1 MWKAIALM
9 LESPGAGVLLAHSL
23 PLSSPAA
30 ERQVASLKAGRA
42 VVFCLIDGGYSES
55 IAACCSLFLAG
66 ADHVVLS
73 ARQDYILRL
82 CESVTRVADK
92 IISQNGSAWLNSLLA
107 EHKIVA
113 KSSAMLFAFRRVL
126 RLSQVSDLPVLVTGE
141 TGVGKEI
148 VARVLHVLDP
158 VRSLGRFVPVN
169 CATLNNDLA
178 ESHLF
183 GHCKGAFT
191 GANVERAGLFRLASG
206 GILFLDEIGELSLTV
221 QAKLLRVIQEKR
233 LLRVGDEQELDVNV
247 RIVAATNRD
256 LAEMVR
262 RNEFREDLY
271 RRLHVVPIDV
281 PPLRQRPEDIP
292 TLVDHFLN
300 KYRHLWPATEA
311 PYAAPDFV
319 TALQR
324 ADLPGNVRQLE
335 AILIHALLSL
345 EVAARTLELRH
356 LPREVWENLAQK
368 GHDVGAPRKP
378 ARLETRALD
387 DYVLDCLTRNDWNLD
402 RSLRQTESALIR
414 AALEL
419 FKGNRTKA
427 AQRLGIT
434 PRSLYN
440 KLHSR

>member
-1 MWKAIALM
+1 MESDSLM

-92 IISQNGSAWLNSLLA
+92 IISQNEEDAWLNSLLA

-169 CATLNNDLA
+169 CATLNDDLA
-178 ESHLF
+178 EVISL
-183 GHCKGAFT
+183 GIAKG
-191 GANVERAGLFRLASG
+191 
-206 GILFLDEIGELSLTV
+206 
-221 QAKLLRVIQEKR
+221 
-233 LLRVGDEQELDVNV
+233 
-247 RIVAATNRD
+247 
-256 LAEMVR
+256 
-262 RNEFREDLY
+262 
-271 RRLHVVPIDV
+271 
-281 PPLRQRPEDIP
+281 PLRERTSSAPGCSGWRPEG
-292 TLVDHFLN
+292 FFF
-300 KYRHLWPATEA
+300 W
-311 PYAAPDFV
+311 
-319 TALQR
+319 
-324 ADLPGNVRQLE
+324 
-335 AILIHALLSL
+335 
-345 EVAARTLELRH
+345 
-356 LPREVWENLAQK
+356 
-368 GHDVGAPRKP
+368 
-378 ARLETRALD
+378 TR
-387 DYVLDCLTRNDWNLD
+387 
-402 RSLRQTESALIR
+402 SANS
-414 AALEL
+414 A
-419 FKGNRTKA
+419 
-427 AQRLGIT
+427 
-434 PRSLYN
+434 
-440 KLHSR
+440 